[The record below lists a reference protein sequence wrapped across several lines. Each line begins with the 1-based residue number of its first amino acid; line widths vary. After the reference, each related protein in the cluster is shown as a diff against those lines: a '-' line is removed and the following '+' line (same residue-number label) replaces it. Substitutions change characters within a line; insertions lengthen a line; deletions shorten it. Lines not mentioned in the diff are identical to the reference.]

1 MVFELFEL
9 RGNYNARHSRVSDA
23 IDRHL
28 SSLLRCEIEQRF
40 KSGYPRL
47 SRALT
52 NNQLESNTMT
62 RDGSSKFVES
72 IPARTLKVSDS
83 LTKVLLTNFPEDGCK
98 IVGNAR
104 FNRTTRPLRERTFT

>member
-9 RGNYNARHSRVSDA
+9 RGNYNARHSRMLSDA
-23 IDRHL
+23 MDRHL

-72 IPARTLKVSDS
+72 IPARTLDVSAS
-83 LTKVLLTNFPEDGCK
+83 LTKVLLKTSPTMAAK
-98 IVGNAR
+98 TIGNAK
-104 FNRTTRPLRERTFT
+104 FNRTQDR